1 MKRKTLFIILFTFVL
16 GCLLLV
22 ALPNSSKWSSQS
34 NETKP
39 ADFEKQQ
46 IETLFADF
54 YLNGKY
60 DNNTFCS
67 ELENVFKEEVD
78 SLFIADIRDEV
89 IQYLDVVADTLLIV
103 EFAKEKFRIKTI
115 HEYCE
120 GLFSISNY
128 CLRANNAYRY
138 IAGEKLMDKYYNLT
152 LSLLKQ
158 KDKAL
163 LIKDQ
168 ELWMKSY
175 ESSREIAAIVAEEN
189 GGTEVWL
196 FHYYYMSPNFME
208 RTEYLFNWYR
218 LLDYNHKNI
227 P

>member
-1 MKRKTLFIILFTFVL
+1 MKQKTLFIILFTFVL

-22 ALPNSSKWSSQS
+22 ALPNSSKRSLHS

-67 ELENVFKEEVD
+67 ELENIFKEEVD

-103 EFAKEKFRIKTI
+103 EFAKEKFKIKTI
-115 HEYCE
+115 HEDCE
-120 GLFSISNY
+120 ALFSISNY
-128 CLRANNAYRY
+128 CLRANNAYRC

-175 ESSREIAAIVAEEN
+175 ESSREIASIIADEMGGAEI
-189 GGTEVWL
+189 WL
-196 FHYYYMSPNFME
+196 FNYYHMSPNFIE
-208 RTEYLFNWYR
+208 RAKYLFDWYR
-218 LLDYNHKNI
+218 LLNYNHKNI
-227 P
+227 